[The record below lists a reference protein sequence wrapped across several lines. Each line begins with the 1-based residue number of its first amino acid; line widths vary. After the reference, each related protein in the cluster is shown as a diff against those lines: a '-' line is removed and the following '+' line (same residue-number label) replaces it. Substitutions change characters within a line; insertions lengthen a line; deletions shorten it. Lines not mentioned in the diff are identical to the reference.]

1 MASTTQNIIDDIY
14 VNFKDIFITPAI
26 STNMYKEI
34 ERKINIFVK
43 KTIQHGRKHG
53 FRTNVKFYALNVAM
67 KNFLTHEPSLD
78 SYELYHIHV
87 KNIRN
92 VLIKPKTYIQKNP

>member
-1 MASTTQNIIDDIY
+1 MASTTQNIIDDLY

-34 ERKINIFVK
+34 K
-43 KTIQHGRKHG
+43 KTDLSKKLDNMAEKHG
-53 FRTNVKFYALNVAM
+53 FRTNVKFYAM
-67 KNFLTHEPSLD
+67 KNFRTHEPSLD

-92 VLIKPKTYIQKNP
+92 VLIKPKNMYTKKF